1 MNNVF
6 LIGKVISDI
15 EYKFIYDRFKIDN
28 NDEKYKHIAIAR
40 CYIKLQNSS
49 IIEIYGYDEIA
60 DILYREIRVGSN
72 AFFEGSLDSNGKIKV
87 KDFENVLYIGI

>member
-15 EYKFIYDRFKIDN
+15 EYKFIYDRFKN
-28 NDEKYKHIAIAR
+28 VCYDEKYKHIAIAR

-60 DILYREIRVGSN
+60 DKIYRKLKIEDNI
-72 AFFEGSLDSNGKIKV
+72 FFEGYLDSNGKIEIEN
-87 KDFENVLYIGI
+87 FENI

>member
-40 CYIKLQNSS
+40 CYIKLQNNSV
-49 IIEIYGYDEIA
+49 IEIYGYDEIA
-60 DILYREIRVGSN
+60 DILYREIIVGGN
-72 AFFEGSLDSNGKIKV
+72 VFFEGYLDSKGKIEV
-87 KDFENVLYIGI
+87 ENFDNVLYIGI